1 MKLFNEN
8 FQNNAIFSTSNHTMS
23 EEIQNEKSGKSPL
36 QPLYYAF
43 VLIAG
48 ILIGTV
54 LADKNL
60 LTIKTGKEDNPNK
73 LVSLIDFIEDNYVD
87 GVDKKKIIDDA
98 IASILKNLDPHSYY
112 LNPQEYAKAR
122 EEMSGSYQGVG
133 VEFLILRDS
142 LMVNRVVPFGPSFRA
157 GIQSG
162 DRIVQVDGK
171 DISGK
176 SLNNKGVM
184 KMLKGEAG
192 SNVNIS
198 VLRKKEY
205 LNFNI
210 ERGSLPLTSV
220 PSYYKIEEGLGYIK
234 IDRFAKTTYDEFLA
248 AGNSLRNQG
257 CSKFILDLRGNGGGL
272 LEQATSIAEEF
283 LEKDRLMVYTTGTH
297 SGRNDYNTQKRGA
310 FADVQVTVLIDEYSA
325 SASEIVAG
333 ALQDWDRAIVV
344 GRRSFGKGLVQSEI
358 ELPDKSAL
366 RLTTARYY
374 TPTGRCIQKPYGDSS
389 KYFNETHQRWLSGE
403 LFNQEKIS
411 HVDSLKFYTPSGRVV
426 YGGGGI
432 TPNVFIPFD
441 STSTSFALI
450 DIVNFG
456 ILRYQCF
463 DYVDQNRAALANWKS
478 FGQYQK
484 TYKTDDALIDKTLK
498 AAVEQN
504 ITYSTAEV
512 AKLRSQCALR
522 FKAQIARALFDEN
535 AMIRIMNGE
544 DPELLRAVEISKNYN
559 TYFYHP

>member
-1 MKLFNEN
+1 
-8 FQNNAIFSTSNHTMS
+8 MS

-36 QPLYYAF
+36 QPLYYSF

-48 ILIGTV
+48 ILIGTL

-87 GVDKKKIIDDA
+87 SVDKKKIIDDA

-112 LNPQEYAKAR
+112 LNPEEYAKAK
-122 EEMSGSYQGVG
+122 EEMSGSYEGVG
-133 VEFLILRDS
+133 IEFLILRDS

-176 SLNNKGVM
+176 SLNNEGVM
-184 KMLKGEAG
+184 KMLKGDAG
-192 SNVNIS
+192 STVNIS

-205 LNFNI
+205 VNFNV
-210 ERGSLPLTSV
+210 ERGSLPLPSV
-220 PSYYKIEEGLGYIK
+220 PSYYKVEDGLGYIK
-234 IDRFAKTTYDEFLA
+234 IDRFARTTYDEFIT
-248 AGNSLRNQG
+248 AGNALQNQG
-257 CSKFILDLRGNGGGL
+257 CNKFILDLRGNGGGL
-272 LEQATSIAEEF
+272 LDQATSIAEEF
-283 LEKDRLMVYTTGTH
+283 LEKDRLMVYTAGTH
-297 SGRNDYNTQKRGA
+297 SGRNDYNTQKRGV

-389 KYFNETHQRWLSGE
+389 KYFNETHQRWSSGE
-403 LFNQEKIS
+403 LFNQDKIT
-411 HVDSLKFYTPSGRVV
+411 HADTLKFYTPSGRVV

-432 TPNVFIPFD
+432 TPDVFIPFD

-450 DIVNFG
+450 DIINFG
-456 ILRYQCF
+456 ILRHLCF
-463 DYVDQNRAALANWKS
+463 DYVDQNRTQLSNWKS
-478 FGQYQK
+478 FDLYQK
-484 TYKTDDALIDKTLK
+484 NYKTADALIEKTFLSAK
-498 AAVEQN
+498 ANN
-504 ITYSTAEV
+504 ILYTKAEV
-512 AKLRSQCALR
+512 AKLKAQCSLR

-535 AMIRIMNGE
+535 AMIRIMNTE
-544 DPELLRAVEISKNYN
+544 DPELIKAVEISKNYN
-559 TYFYHP
+559 TFFYHP

>member
-1 MKLFNEN
+1 
-8 FQNNAIFSTSNHTMS
+8 MS

-43 VLIAG
+43 VLIVG
-48 ILIGTV
+48 ILLGTL
-54 LADKNL
+54 LADKNI

-87 GVDKKKIIDDA
+87 SVDKKKIIDDA

-112 LNPQEYAKAR
+112 LNPEEYAKAK
-122 EEMSGSYQGVG
+122 EEMSGSYEGVG

-176 SLNNKGVM
+176 SLNNDGVM
-184 KMLKGEAG
+184 KMLKGDAG
-192 SNVNIS
+192 SVVNIS

-205 LNFNI
+205 LNFNV
-210 ERGSLPLTSV
+210 ERGSLPLPSV
-220 PSYYKIEEGLGYIK
+220 PSFYKVEDGLGYIK
-234 IDRFAKTTYDEFLA
+234 IDRFARTTYDEFLA
-248 AGNSLRNQG
+248 AGNALKNQG
-257 CSKFILDLRGNGGGL
+257 CNKFILDLRGNGGGL
-272 LEQATSIAEEF
+272 LDQATSIAEAF
-283 LEKDRLMVYTTGTH
+283 LEKDRLMVYTSGTH
-297 SGRNDYNTQKRGA
+297 TGRSDYNTIKRGV
-310 FADVQVTVLIDEYSA
+310 FVDIQVTVLIDEYSA

-344 GRRSFGKGLVQSEI
+344 GRRSFGKGLVQSEM

-374 TPTGRCIQKPYGDSS
+374 TPSGRCIQKPYGDSS

-403 LFNQEKIS
+403 LFNQEKIT

-432 TPNVFIPFD
+432 TPDVFIPFD

-450 DIVNFG
+450 DIINSG
-456 ILRYQCF
+456 ILRHLCF
-463 DYVDQNRAALANWKS
+463 DYVDQNRSALSSWKS
-478 FGQYQK
+478 FDLYQK
-484 TYKTDDALIDKTLK
+484 NYKTEEALLEKTLLSAK
-498 AAVEQN
+498 ENN
-504 ITYSTAEV
+504 ILYTKAEV
-512 AKLRSQCALR
+512 AKLKTQCSLR

-535 AMIRIMNGE
+535 AMIRIMNAA
-544 DPELLRAVEISKNYN
+544 DPELLKAVEISKNYN
-559 TYFYHP
+559 SYFFHN

>member
-1 MKLFNEN
+1 
-8 FQNNAIFSTSNHTMS
+8 MS

-48 ILIGTV
+48 ILIGTL

-60 LTIKTGKEDNPNK
+60 LSIKTGTEDNPNK

-87 GVDKKKIIDDA
+87 DVDKKKIIDDA

-112 LNPQEYAKAR
+112 LNPEEYAKAK
-122 EEMSGSYQGVG
+122 EEMSGSYEGVG

-162 DRIVQVDGK
+162 DRIVQVDGQ

-176 SLNNKGVM
+176 SLNNDGVM

-192 SNVNIS
+192 SIVNIS

-205 LNFNI
+205 FNYNV
-210 ERGSLPLTSV
+210 ERGSLPLPSV
-220 PSYYKIEEGLGYIK
+220 PSFYKVEDGLGYIK
-234 IDRFAKTTYDEFLA
+234 IDRFAKTTYNEFLT

-272 LEQATSIAEEF
+272 LDQATSIAEEF
-283 LEKDRLMVYTTGTH
+283 LEKDLLMVYTSGTH
-297 SGRNDYNTQKRGA
+297 AGRNDYNTQKRGS

-403 LFNQEKIS
+403 LFNQEKIT

-432 TPNVFIPFD
+432 TPDVFIPFD

-450 DIVNFG
+450 DIINFG
-456 ILRYQCF
+456 ILRHLCF

-478 FGQYQK
+478 FDQYQK
-484 TYKTDDALIDKTLK
+484 NYITEDALLEKTLTSAK
-498 AAVEQN
+498 ENN
-504 ITYSTAEV
+504 ILYTKAEV
-512 AKLRSQCALR
+512 AKLKSQCALR
-522 FKAQIARALFDEN
+522 YKAQIARALFDEN
-535 AMIRIMNGE
+535 AMIRIMNAE
-544 DPELLRAVEISKNYN
+544 DQELLRAVEISKNYN

>member
-1 MKLFNEN
+1 
-8 FQNNAIFSTSNHTMS
+8 MS

-36 QPLYYAF
+36 QPLYYAA
-43 VLIAG
+43 VLIVG
-48 ILIGTV
+48 ILLGTL

-60 LTIKTGKEDNPNK
+60 LSIKTGTEDNPNK

-87 GVDKKKIIDDA
+87 SVDKKKIIDDA

-112 LNPQEYAKAR
+112 LNPEEYAKAK
-122 EEMSGSYQGVG
+122 EEMSGSYEGVG

-176 SLNNKGVM
+176 SLTNDGVM

-192 SNVNIS
+192 STVNIS

-205 LNFNI
+205 LNFNV
-210 ERGSLPLTSV
+210 ERGSLPLPSV
-220 PSYYKIEEGLGYIK
+220 PSFYKVEEGLGYIK
-234 IDRFAKTTYDEFLA
+234 IDRFAKTTYNEFIT
-248 AGNSLRNQG
+248 AGNALRNQG
-257 CSKFILDLRGNGGGL
+257 CNKFILDLRGNGGGL
-272 LEQATSIAEEF
+272 LDQATTIAEEF
-283 LEKDRLMVYTTGTH
+283 LEKDRLMVYTAGTH
-297 SGRNDYNTQKRGA
+297 SGRNDYNTQKRGT

-325 SASEIVAG
+325 SASEILAG

-403 LFNQEKIS
+403 LFKQEKIT

-432 TPNVFIPFD
+432 TPDVFIPFD

-456 ILRYQCF
+456 ILRRLCF
-463 DYVDQNRAALANWKS
+463 DYVDQNRAQLSNWKS
-478 FGQYQK
+478 FDLYQK
-484 TYKTDDALIDKTLK
+484 NYKTEDALLEKTLQSAK
-498 AAVEQN
+498 ENN
-504 ITYSTAEV
+504 ILYTKAEV
-512 AKLRSQCALR
+512 AKLKSQCALR

-535 AMIRIMNGE
+535 AMFRIMNAE
-544 DPELLRAVEISKNYN
+544 DPELIRAVEISKNYN
-559 TYFYHP
+559 AYFYHN

>member
-1 MKLFNEN
+1 
-8 FQNNAIFSTSNHTMS
+8 MS

-43 VLIAG
+43 VLIVG
-48 ILIGTV
+48 ILLGTL
-54 LADKNL
+54 LADKNI

-87 GVDKKKIIDDA
+87 SVDKKKIIDDA

-112 LNPQEYAKAR
+112 LNPEEYAKAK
-122 EEMSGSYQGVG
+122 EEMSGSYEGVG

-176 SLNNKGVM
+176 SLNNDGVM
-184 KMLKGEAG
+184 KMLKGDAG
-192 SNVNIS
+192 SVVNIS

-205 LNFNI
+205 LNFNV
-210 ERGSLPLTSV
+210 ERGSLPLPSV
-220 PSYYKIEEGLGYIK
+220 PSFYKVEDGLGYIK
-234 IDRFAKTTYDEFLA
+234 IDRFARTTYDEFLA
-248 AGNSLRNQG
+248 AGNALKNQG
-257 CSKFILDLRGNGGGL
+257 CNKFILDLRGNGGGL
-272 LEQATSIAEEF
+272 LDQATSIAEAF
-283 LEKDRLMVYTTGTH
+283 LEKDRLMVYTSGTH
-297 SGRNDYNTQKRGA
+297 TGRSDYNTIKRGV
-310 FADVQVTVLIDEYSA
+310 FVDIQVTVLLDEYSA

-344 GRRSFGKGLVQSEI
+344 GRRSFGKGLVQSEM

-374 TPTGRCIQKPYGDSS
+374 TPSGRCIQKPYGDSS

-432 TPNVFIPFD
+432 TPDVFIPFD

-450 DIVNFG
+450 DIINSG
-456 ILRYQCF
+456 ILRNLCF
-463 DYVDQNRAALANWKS
+463 DYVDQNRSALSSWKS
-478 FGQYQK
+478 FDLYQK
-484 TYKTDDALIDKTLK
+484 NYKTEEALLEKTLLSAK
-498 AAVEQN
+498 ENN
-504 ITYSTAEV
+504 ILYTKAEV
-512 AKLRSQCALR
+512 AKLKAQCSLR

-535 AMIRIMNGE
+535 AMIRIMNAA
-544 DPELLRAVEISKNYN
+544 DPELLKAVEVSKNYN
-559 TYFYHP
+559 SYFFHN

>member
-1 MKLFNEN
+1 
-8 FQNNAIFSTSNHTMS
+8 MS
-23 EEIQNEKSGKSPL
+23 EEIHNEKSGKSPL

-48 ILIGTV
+48 ILLGTL

-87 GVDKKKIIDDA
+87 SVDKKKIIDDA

-112 LNPQEYAKAR
+112 LGPEEYAKAK
-122 EEMSGSYQGVG
+122 EEMSGSYEGVG

-176 SLNNKGVM
+176 SLNNEGVM

-192 SNVNIS
+192 STVNIS

-205 LNFNI
+205 VNFNV
-210 ERGSLPLTSV
+210 ERGSLPLPSV
-220 PSYYKIEEGLGYIK
+220 PSFYKMEDGLGYIK
-234 IDRFAKTTYDEFLA
+234 IDRFAKTTYDEFLT
-248 AGNSLRNQG
+248 AGNSLKNQG
-257 CSKFILDLRGNGGGL
+257 CTKFILDLRGNGGGL
-272 LEQATSIAEEF
+272 LDQATLIAEEF
-283 LEKDRLMVYTTGTH
+283 LEKDRLMVYTAGTH
-297 SGRNDYNTQKRGA
+297 SGRNDYNTQKRGS

-333 ALQDWDRAIVV
+333 ALQDWDRAVVV

-389 KYFNETHQRWLSGE
+389 KYFNETHQRWSSGE
-403 LFNQEKIS
+403 LFNQDKIT
-411 HVDSLKFYTPSGRVV
+411 HADTLKFYTPSGRVV

-432 TPNVFIPFD
+432 TPDVFIPFD

-450 DIVNFG
+450 DIINFG
-456 ILRYQCF
+456 ILRHLCF
-463 DYVDQNRAALANWKS
+463 DYVDQNRTLLSNWKS
-478 FGQYQK
+478 FELYQK
-484 TYKTDDALIDKTLK
+484 NYKTEDALREKTLLSAK
-498 AAVEQN
+498 ENN
-504 ITYSTAEV
+504 ILYTKAEV
-512 AKLRSQCALR
+512 AKLKAQCSLR

-535 AMIRIMNGE
+535 AMIRIMNAA
-544 DPELLRAVEISKNYN
+544 DPELIKAVEVSKNYN
-559 TYFYHP
+559 SYFFHN

>member
-1 MKLFNEN
+1 
-8 FQNNAIFSTSNHTMS
+8 MS

-43 VLIAG
+43 VLIVG
-48 ILIGTV
+48 ILLGTL
-54 LADKNL
+54 LADKNI

-87 GVDKKKIIDDA
+87 SVDKKKIIDDA

-112 LNPQEYAKAR
+112 LNPEEYAKAK
-122 EEMSGSYQGVG
+122 EEMSGSYEGVG

-176 SLNNKGVM
+176 SLNNDGVM
-184 KMLKGEAG
+184 KMLKGDAG
-192 SNVNIS
+192 SVVNIS
-198 VLRKKEY
+198 VLRKKEH
-205 LNFNI
+205 LNFNV
-210 ERGSLPLTSV
+210 ERGSLPLPSV
-220 PSYYKIEEGLGYIK
+220 PSFYKVEDGLGYIK
-234 IDRFAKTTYDEFLA
+234 IDRFARTTYDEFLA
-248 AGNSLRNQG
+248 AGNALKNQG
-257 CSKFILDLRGNGGGL
+257 CNKFILDLRGNGGGL
-272 LEQATSIAEEF
+272 LDQATSIAEAF
-283 LEKDRLMVYTTGTH
+283 LEKDRLMVYTSGTH
-297 SGRNDYNTQKRGA
+297 TGRSDYNTIKRGV
-310 FADVQVTVLIDEYSA
+310 FVDIQVTVLLDEYSA

-344 GRRSFGKGLVQSEI
+344 GRRSFGKGLVQSEM

-374 TPTGRCIQKPYGDSS
+374 TPSGRCIQKPYGDSS

-403 LFNQEKIS
+403 LFNQEKIT

-432 TPNVFIPFD
+432 TPDVFIPFD

-450 DIVNFG
+450 DIINSG
-456 ILRYQCF
+456 ILRHLCF
-463 DYVDQNRAALANWKS
+463 DYVDQNRSALSSWKS
-478 FGQYQK
+478 FDLYQK
-484 TYKTDDALIDKTLK
+484 NYKTEEALLEKTLLSAK
-498 AAVEQN
+498 ENN
-504 ITYSTAEV
+504 ILYTKAEV
-512 AKLRSQCALR
+512 AKLKAQCSLR

-535 AMIRIMNGE
+535 AMIRIMNAA
-544 DPELLRAVEISKNYN
+544 DPELLKAVEISKNYN
-559 TYFYHP
+559 SYFFHN

>member
-1 MKLFNEN
+1 
-8 FQNNAIFSTSNHTMS
+8 MS

-87 GVDKKKIIDDA
+87 SVDKKKIIDDA

-112 LNPQEYAKAR
+112 LNPEEYAKAK
-122 EEMSGSYQGVG
+122 EEMSGSYEGVG

-176 SLNNKGVM
+176 SLNNEGVM

-205 LNFNI
+205 LNFNV
-210 ERGSLPLTSV
+210 ERGSLPLPSV
-220 PSYYKIEEGLGYIK
+220 PSYYKVEEGLGYIK
-234 IDRFAKTTYDEFLA
+234 IDRFAKTTYDEFLT

-257 CSKFILDLRGNGGGL
+257 CTKFILDLRGNGGGL

-283 LEKDRLMVYTTGTH
+283 LEKDRLMVYTSGTH
-297 SGRNDYNTQKRGA
+297 AGRNDYNTQKRGA

-403 LFNQEKIS
+403 LFNQEKIT

-432 TPNVFIPFD
+432 TPDVFIPFD

-456 ILRYQCF
+456 ILRHLCF
-463 DYVDQNRAALANWKS
+463 DYVDQNRATLSNWKS
-478 FGQYQK
+478 FDQYQK

-498 AAVEQN
+498 TAVEQN
-504 ITYSTAEV
+504 ITYSKAEV

>member
-1 MKLFNEN
+1 
-8 FQNNAIFSTSNHTMS
+8 MS

-36 QPLYYAF
+36 QPLYYTF

-48 ILIGTV
+48 ILLGTI

-60 LTIKTGKEDNPNK
+60 LSIKTGTENNPNK

-87 GVDKKKIIDDA
+87 SVDKKKIIDDA

-112 LNPQEYAKAR
+112 LNPTEYAKAK
-122 EEMSGSYQGVG
+122 EEMSGSYEGVG

-176 SLNNKGVM
+176 SLNNDGVM

-205 LNFNI
+205 LNFNV
-210 ERGSLPLTSV
+210 ERGSLPLPSV
-220 PSYYKIEEGLGYIK
+220 PSYYKIEEGVGYIK
-234 IDRFAKTTYDEFLA
+234 IDRFAKTTYNEFVV
-248 AGNSLRNQG
+248 AGTALKNQG

-272 LEQATSIAEEF
+272 LEQATNIAEEF
-283 LEKDRLMVYTTGTH
+283 LEKDRLMVYTAGTH
-297 SGRNDYNTQKRGA
+297 SGRTDYNTQKRGA

-403 LFNQEKIS
+403 LFHSEKIT
-411 HVDSLKFYTPSGRVV
+411 HADSLKFYTPSGRIV

-432 TPNVFIPFD
+432 TPDVFIPFD

-456 ILRYQCF
+456 IIRQLCF
-463 DYVDQNRAALANWKS
+463 DFVDQNRAKLSNWKS
-478 FGQYQK
+478 FDQYQK
-484 TYKTDDALIDKTLK
+484 EYKVDAELLDKTLK
-498 AAVEQN
+498 SASEQQ
-504 ITYSTAEV
+504 ILYTKAEV
-512 AKLRSQCALR
+512 TKLKAQCSLR
-522 FKAQIARALFDEN
+522 YKAQIARALFDEN
-535 AMIRIMNGE
+535 AMFRVMNAE
-544 DPELLRAVEISKNYN
+544 DSELIKALDVSKNYN
-559 TYFYHP
+559 TYFFHP

>member
-1 MKLFNEN
+1 
-8 FQNNAIFSTSNHTMS
+8 MS

-43 VLIAG
+43 VLIVG
-48 ILIGTV
+48 ILLGTL
-54 LADKNL
+54 LADKNI

-87 GVDKKKIIDDA
+87 SVDKKKIIDDA

-112 LNPQEYAKAR
+112 LNPEEYAKAK
-122 EEMSGSYQGVG
+122 EEMSGSYEGVG

-176 SLNNKGVM
+176 SLNNDGVM
-184 KMLKGEAG
+184 KMLKGDAG
-192 SNVNIS
+192 SVVNIS

-205 LNFNI
+205 LNFNV
-210 ERGSLPLTSV
+210 ERGSLPLPSV
-220 PSYYKIEEGLGYIK
+220 PSFYKVEDGLGYIK
-234 IDRFAKTTYDEFLA
+234 IDRFARTTYDEFLA
-248 AGNSLRNQG
+248 AGNALKNQG
-257 CSKFILDLRGNGGGL
+257 CNKFILDLRGNGGGL
-272 LEQATSIAEEF
+272 LDQATNIAEEF
-283 LEKDRLMVYTTGTH
+283 LEKDRLMVYTSGTH
-297 SGRNDYNTQKRGA
+297 TGRNDYNTQKRGS
-310 FADVQVTVLIDEYSA
+310 FADIQVTVLIDEYSA

-374 TPTGRCIQKPYGDSS
+374 TPSGRCIQKPYGDSS
-389 KYFNETHQRWLSGE
+389 KYFNETHQRWMSGE

-411 HVDSLKFYTPSGRVV
+411 HVDSLKFFTPSGRVV

-432 TPNVFIPFD
+432 TPDVFIPFD

-450 DIVNFG
+450 DIINSG
-456 ILRYQCF
+456 ILRHLCF
-463 DYVDQNRAALANWKS
+463 DYVDQNRSTLSNWKS
-478 FGQYQK
+478 FDLYQK
-484 TYKTDDALIDKTLK
+484 NYKTEEALLEKTLLSAK
-498 AAVEQN
+498 ENN
-504 ITYSTAEV
+504 ILYTKAEV
-512 AKLRSQCALR
+512 AKLKSQCSLR

-535 AMIRIMNGE
+535 AMIRIMNAA
-544 DPELLRAVEISKNYN
+544 DPELLKAVEISKNYN
-559 TYFYHP
+559 SYFFHN

>member
-1 MKLFNEN
+1 
-8 FQNNAIFSTSNHTMS
+8 MS

-48 ILIGTV
+48 ILIGTL

-87 GVDKKKIIDDA
+87 SVDKKKIIDDA

-112 LNPQEYAKAR
+112 LNPEDYAKAK
-122 EEMSGSYQGVG
+122 EEMSGSYEGVG

-176 SLNNKGVM
+176 SLNNDGVM
-184 KMLKGEAG
+184 KMLKGDAG
-192 SNVNIS
+192 SVVNIS

-205 LNFNI
+205 LHFNV
-210 ERGSLPLTSV
+210 ERGSLPLPSV
-220 PSYYKIEEGLGYIK
+220 PSFYKVEDGLGYIK
-234 IDRFAKTTYDEFLA
+234 IDRFARTTYDEFLA
-248 AGNSLRNQG
+248 AGNALKNQG
-257 CSKFILDLRGNGGGL
+257 CNKFILDLRGNGGGL
-272 LEQATSIAEEF
+272 LDQATNIAEEF
-283 LEKDRLMVYTTGTH
+283 LEKDRLMVYTSGTH
-297 SGRNDYNTQKRGA
+297 TGRNDYNTQKRGS
-310 FADVQVTVLIDEYSA
+310 FADIQVTVLIDEYSA

-411 HVDSLKFYTPSGRVV
+411 HVDSLKFFTPSGRLV

-432 TPNVFIPFD
+432 TPDVFIPFD

-450 DIVNFG
+450 DIINSG
-456 ILRYQCF
+456 ILRHLCF
-463 DYVDQNRAALANWKS
+463 DYVDQNRSALSNWKS
-478 FGQYQK
+478 FDLYQK
-484 TYKTDDALIDKTLK
+484 NYKTEEALLEKTLLSAK
-498 AAVEQN
+498 ENN
-504 ITYSTAEV
+504 ILYTKAEV
-512 AKLRSQCALR
+512 AKLKSQCSLR
-522 FKAQIARALFDEN
+522 IKAQIARALFDEN
-535 AMIRIMNGE
+535 AMIRIMNGV
-544 DPELLRAVEISKNYN
+544 DPELLKAVEISKNYN
-559 TYFYHP
+559 SYFFHN

>member
-1 MKLFNEN
+1 
-8 FQNNAIFSTSNHTMS
+8 MS

-36 QPLYYAF
+36 QPLYYSF

-48 ILIGTV
+48 ILIGTL

-87 GVDKKKIIDDA
+87 SVDKKKIIDDA

-112 LNPQEYAKAR
+112 LNPEEYAKAK
-122 EEMSGSYQGVG
+122 EEMSGSYEGVG
-133 VEFLILRDS
+133 IEFLILRDS
-142 LMVNRVVPFGPSFRA
+142 LMVNRVIPFGPSFRA

-162 DRIVQVDGK
+162 DRIVQVDGNN
-171 DISGK
+171 ISGQ
-176 SLNNKGVM
+176 SLNNEGVM

-192 SNVNIS
+192 SSVNIS
-198 VLRKKEY
+198 VVRKKEY
-205 LNFNI
+205 VNFTV
-210 ERGSLPLTSV
+210 ERGSLPLPSV
-220 PSYYKIEEGLGYIK
+220 PSFYKVEDDLGYIK
-234 IDRFAKTTYDEFLA
+234 IERFAKTTYDEFLT
-248 AGNSLRNQG
+248 AGNALSNQG
-257 CSKFILDLRGNGGGL
+257 CTKFILDLRGNGGGL
-272 LEQATSIAEEF
+272 LEQATNIAEEF
-283 LEKDRLMVYTTGTH
+283 LEKDRLMVYTAGTH
-297 SGRNDYNTQKRGA
+297 SGRNNYNTQKRGS

-389 KYFNETHQRWLSGE
+389 IYFNETHQRWSSGE
-403 LFNQEKIS
+403 LFYQDKIT

-432 TPNVFIPFD
+432 TPDVFIPFD

-450 DIVNFG
+450 DIINFG
-456 ILRYQCF
+456 ILRHLCF
-463 DYVDQNRAALANWKS
+463 DYVDQNRTQLSNWKS
-478 FGQYQK
+478 FDLYQK
-484 TYKTDDALIDKTLK
+484 NYKTDDALLEKTLLSAK
-498 AAVEQN
+498 ESN
-504 ITYSTAEV
+504 ILYTKAEV
-512 AKLRSQCALR
+512 AKLKAQCSLR
-522 FKAQIARALFDEN
+522 FKAQIARSLFDEN
-535 AMIRIMNGE
+535 AMIRIMNMA
-544 DPELLRAVEISKNYN
+544 DPELIKAVEISKNYN
-559 TYFYHP
+559 TFFYHP

>member
-1 MKLFNEN
+1 
-8 FQNNAIFSTSNHTMS
+8 MS

-36 QPLYYAF
+36 QPLYYSF

-48 ILIGTV
+48 ILIGTL

-87 GVDKKKIIDDA
+87 SVDKKKIIDDA

-112 LNPQEYAKAR
+112 LNPEEYAKAK
-122 EEMSGSYQGVG
+122 EEMSGSYEGVG

-176 SLNNKGVM
+176 SLNNEGVM
-184 KMLKGEAG
+184 KMLKGDAG
-192 SNVNIS
+192 STVNIS

-205 LNFNI
+205 VNFNV
-210 ERGSLPLTSV
+210 ERGSLPLPSV
-220 PSYYKIEEGLGYIK
+220 PSYYKVEDGLGYIK
-234 IDRFAKTTYDEFLA
+234 IERFARTTYDEFIT
-248 AGNSLRNQG
+248 AGNALKNQG
-257 CSKFILDLRGNGGGL
+257 CNKFILDLRGNGGGL
-272 LEQATSIAEEF
+272 LDQATSIAEEF
-283 LEKDRLMVYTTGTH
+283 LEKDRLMVYTAGTH
-297 SGRNDYNTQKRGA
+297 SGRNDYNTQKRGV

-333 ALQDWDRAIVV
+333 ALQDWDRALVV

-389 KYFNETHQRWLSGE
+389 KYFNETHQRWSSGE
-403 LFNQEKIS
+403 LFNQEKIT

-432 TPNVFIPFD
+432 TPDVFIPFD

-450 DIVNFG
+450 DIINFG
-456 ILRYQCF
+456 ILRHLSF
-463 DYVDQNRAALANWKS
+463 DYVDQNRTQLSNWKS
-478 FGQYQK
+478 FDLYQK
-484 TYKTDDALIDKTLK
+484 NYKTEDALLEKTLLSAK
-498 AAVEQN
+498 ENN
-504 ITYSTAEV
+504 ILYTKAEV
-512 AKLRSQCALR
+512 AKLKSQCALR

-535 AMIRIMNGE
+535 AMIRIMNTE
-544 DPELLRAVEISKNYN
+544 DPELIKAVEISKNYN
-559 TYFYHP
+559 TFFYHP

>member
-1 MKLFNEN
+1 
-8 FQNNAIFSTSNHTMS
+8 MS

-43 VLIAG
+43 VLIVG
-48 ILIGTV
+48 ILLGTL
-54 LADKNL
+54 LADKNI

-87 GVDKKKIIDDA
+87 SVDKKKIIDDA

-112 LNPQEYAKAR
+112 LNPEEYAKAK
-122 EEMSGSYQGVG
+122 EEMSGSYEGVG

-176 SLNNKGVM
+176 SLNNDGVM
-184 KMLKGEAG
+184 KMLKGDAG
-192 SNVNIS
+192 SVVNIS

-205 LNFNI
+205 LNFNV
-210 ERGSLPLTSV
+210 ERGSLPLPSV
-220 PSYYKIEEGLGYIK
+220 PSFYKIEDGLGYIK
-234 IDRFAKTTYDEFLA
+234 IDRFARTTYEEFLA
-248 AGNSLRNQG
+248 AGNALKNQG
-257 CSKFILDLRGNGGGL
+257 CNKFILDLRGNGGGL
-272 LEQATSIAEEF
+272 LDQATSIAEAF
-283 LEKDRLMVYTTGTH
+283 LEKDRLMVYTSGTH
-297 SGRNDYNTQKRGA
+297 TGRSDYNTIKRGV
-310 FADVQVTVLIDEYSA
+310 FVDIQVTVLIDEYSA

-344 GRRSFGKGLVQSEI
+344 GRRSFGKGLVQSEM

-374 TPTGRCIQKPYGDSS
+374 TPSGRCIQKPYDDSS

-403 LFNQEKIS
+403 LFNQEKIT

-432 TPNVFIPFD
+432 TPDVFIPFD

-450 DIVNFG
+450 DIINSG
-456 ILRYQCF
+456 ILRNLCF
-463 DYVDQNRAALANWKS
+463 DYVDQNRSPLSSWKS
-478 FGQYQK
+478 FDLYQK
-484 TYKTDDALIDKTLK
+484 NYKTEEALLEKTLLSAK
-498 AAVEQN
+498 ENN
-504 ITYSTAEV
+504 ILYTKAEV
-512 AKLRSQCALR
+512 AKLKTQCSLR

-535 AMIRIMNGE
+535 AMIRIMNAA
-544 DPELLRAVEISKNYN
+544 DPELLKAVEISKNYN
-559 TYFYHP
+559 SYFFHN

>member
-1 MKLFNEN
+1 
-8 FQNNAIFSTSNHTMS
+8 MS
-23 EEIQNEKSGKSPL
+23 EEIQNEKSGKSPW
-36 QPLYYAF
+36 QPLHYAI
-43 VLIAG
+43 VLIVG
-48 ILIGTV
+48 VLLGTV

-87 GVDKKKIIDDA
+87 EVDKKKIIDDA

-112 LNPQEYAKAR
+112 LNPEEYAKAK
-122 EEMSGSYQGVG
+122 EEMSGSYEGVG

-176 SLNNKGVM
+176 SLNNEGVM

-192 SNVNIS
+192 STVNIS

-205 LNFNI
+205 LNFNV
-210 ERGSLPLTSV
+210 ERGSLPLPSV
-220 PSYYKIEEGLGYIK
+220 PSYYKVEEGLGYIK
-234 IDRFAKTTYDEFLA
+234 IDRFAKTTYDEFIT

-257 CSKFILDLRGNGGGL
+257 CTKFILDLRGNGGGL

-283 LEKDRLMVYTTGTH
+283 LEKDRLMVYTSGTH
-297 SGRNDYNTQKRGA
+297 AGRNDYNTQKRGS
-310 FADVQVTVLIDEYSA
+310 FADVQVTVLIDEFSA

-333 ALQDWDRAIVV
+333 ALQDWDRAIIV

-403 LFNQEKIS
+403 LFNQEKIT

-432 TPNVFIPFD
+432 TPDVFIPFD

-456 ILRYQCF
+456 IIRHLCF
-463 DYVDQNRAALANWKS
+463 DFVDQNRATLANWRS
-478 FGQYQK
+478 FDQYQK
-484 TYKTDDALIDKTLK
+484 TYKVEDALLDKTLK
-498 AAVEQN
+498 TAVEQN
-504 ITYSTAEV
+504 IVYSKAEV
-512 AKLRSQCALR
+512 AKLRSQCSLR

-535 AMIRIMNGE
+535 AMFRVMNSE
-544 DPELLRAVEISKNYN
+544 DPELIKAVEISKNYN
-559 TYFYHP
+559 SYFYHP

>member
-1 MKLFNEN
+1 
-8 FQNNAIFSTSNHTMS
+8 MS

-36 QPLYYAF
+36 QPLYYSF

-48 ILIGTV
+48 ILIGTL

-87 GVDKKKIIDDA
+87 SVDKKKIIDDA

-112 LNPQEYAKAR
+112 LNPEEYAKAK
-122 EEMSGSYQGVG
+122 EEMSGSYEGVG

-176 SLNNKGVM
+176 SLNNEGVM
-184 KMLKGEAG
+184 KMLKGDAG
-192 SNVNIS
+192 STVNIS

-205 LNFNI
+205 INFNV
-210 ERGSLPLTSV
+210 ERGSLPLPSV
-220 PSYYKIEEGLGYIK
+220 PSYYKVEDGLGYIK
-234 IDRFAKTTYDEFLA
+234 IERFARTTYDEFIT
-248 AGNSLRNQG
+248 AGNALKNQG
-257 CSKFILDLRGNGGGL
+257 CNKFILDLRGNGGGL
-272 LEQATSIAEEF
+272 LDQATSIAEEF
-283 LEKDRLMVYTTGTH
+283 LEKDRLMVYTAGTH
-297 SGRNDYNTQKRGA
+297 SGRNDYNTQKRGV

-333 ALQDWDRAIVV
+333 ALQDWDRALVV

-389 KYFNETHQRWLSGE
+389 KYFNETHQRWSSGE
-403 LFNQEKIS
+403 LFNQEKIT

-432 TPNVFIPFD
+432 TPDVFIPFD

-450 DIVNFG
+450 DIINFG
-456 ILRYQCF
+456 ILRHLSF
-463 DYVDQNRAALANWKS
+463 DYVDQNRTQLSNWKS
-478 FGQYQK
+478 FDLYQK
-484 TYKTDDALIDKTLK
+484 NYKTDDALIEKTLLSAK
-498 AAVEQN
+498 ENN
-504 ITYSTAEV
+504 ILYTKAEV
-512 AKLRSQCALR
+512 AKLKSQCALR

-535 AMIRIMNGE
+535 AMIRIMNTE
-544 DPELLRAVEISKNYN
+544 DPELIKAVEISKNYN
-559 TYFYHP
+559 TFFYHP

>member
-1 MKLFNEN
+1 
-8 FQNNAIFSTSNHTMS
+8 MS

-43 VLIAG
+43 VLIVG
-48 ILIGTV
+48 ILLGTL
-54 LADKNL
+54 LADKNI

-87 GVDKKKIIDDA
+87 SVDKKKIIDDA

-112 LNPQEYAKAR
+112 LNPEEYAKAK
-122 EEMSGSYQGVG
+122 EEMSGSYEGVG

-176 SLNNKGVM
+176 SLNNDGVM
-184 KMLKGEAG
+184 KMLKGDAG
-192 SNVNIS
+192 SVVNIS

-205 LNFNI
+205 LNFNV
-210 ERGSLPLTSV
+210 ERGSLPLPSV
-220 PSYYKIEEGLGYIK
+220 PSFYKIEDGLGYIK
-234 IDRFAKTTYDEFLA
+234 IDRFARTTYDEFLA
-248 AGNSLRNQG
+248 AGNALKNQG
-257 CSKFILDLRGNGGGL
+257 CNKFILDLRGNGGGL
-272 LEQATSIAEEF
+272 LDQATSIAEAF
-283 LEKDRLMVYTTGTH
+283 LEKDRLMVYTSGTH
-297 SGRNDYNTQKRGA
+297 TGRSDYNTIKRGV
-310 FADVQVTVLIDEYSA
+310 FVDIQVTVLIDEYSA

-344 GRRSFGKGLVQSEI
+344 GRRSFGKGLVQSEM

-374 TPTGRCIQKPYGDSS
+374 TPSGRCIQKPYGDSS

-403 LFNQEKIS
+403 LFNQEKIT

-432 TPNVFIPFD
+432 TPDVFIPFD

-450 DIVNFG
+450 DIINSG
-456 ILRYQCF
+456 ILRNLCF
-463 DYVDQNRAALANWKS
+463 DYVDQNRSALSSWKS
-478 FGQYQK
+478 FDLYQK
-484 TYKTDDALIDKTLK
+484 NYKTEEALLEKTLLSAK
-498 AAVEQN
+498 ENN
-504 ITYSTAEV
+504 ILYTKAEV
-512 AKLRSQCALR
+512 AKLKTQCSLR

-535 AMIRIMNGE
+535 AMIRIMNAA
-544 DPELLRAVEISKNYN
+544 DPELLKAVEISKNYN
-559 TYFYHP
+559 SYFFHN

>member
-1 MKLFNEN
+1 
-8 FQNNAIFSTSNHTMS
+8 MS

-48 ILIGTV
+48 ILIGTL

-60 LTIKTGKEDNPNK
+60 LSIKTGTEDNPNK

-87 GVDKKKIIDDA
+87 NVDKKKIIDDA

-112 LNPQEYAKAR
+112 LNPEEYAKAK
-122 EEMSGSYQGVG
+122 EEMSGSYEGVG

-162 DRIVQVDGK
+162 DRIVQVDGQ

-176 SLNNKGVM
+176 SLNNDGVM

-192 SNVNIS
+192 SVVNIS

-205 LNFNI
+205 FNYNV
-210 ERGSLPLTSV
+210 ERGSLPLPSV
-220 PSYYKIEEGLGYIK
+220 PSFYKVEDGLGYIK
-234 IDRFAKTTYDEFLA
+234 IDRFAKTTYNEFLT

-272 LEQATSIAEEF
+272 LDQATSIAEEF
-283 LEKDRLMVYTTGTH
+283 LEKDQLMVYTSGTH
-297 SGRNDYNTQKRGA
+297 AGRNDYNTQKRGS

-403 LFNQEKIS
+403 LFNQEKIT

-432 TPNVFIPFD
+432 TPDVFIPFD

-450 DIVNFG
+450 DIINFG
-456 ILRYQCF
+456 ILRHLCF
-463 DYVDQNRAALANWKS
+463 DYVDQNRTALANWKS
-478 FGQYQK
+478 FDQYQK
-484 TYKTDDALIDKTLK
+484 NYNTDDALLEKTLTSAK
-498 AAVEQN
+498 ENN
-504 ITYSTAEV
+504 ILYTKAEV
-512 AKLRSQCALR
+512 AKLKSQCSLR
-522 FKAQIARALFDEN
+522 YKAQIARALFDEN
-535 AMIRIMNGE
+535 AMIRIMNAE
-544 DPELLRAVEISKNYN
+544 DPELVRAVEISKNYN

>member
-1 MKLFNEN
+1 
-8 FQNNAIFSTSNHTMS
+8 MS

-43 VLIAG
+43 VLIVG
-48 ILIGTV
+48 ILLGTL
-54 LADKNL
+54 LADKNI

-87 GVDKKKIIDDA
+87 SVDKKKIIDDA

-112 LNPQEYAKAR
+112 LNPEEYAKAK
-122 EEMSGSYQGVG
+122 EEMSGSYEGVG

-176 SLNNKGVM
+176 SLNNDGVM
-184 KMLKGEAG
+184 KMLKGDAG
-192 SNVNIS
+192 SVVNIS

-205 LNFNI
+205 LNFNV
-210 ERGSLPLTSV
+210 ERGSLPLPSV
-220 PSYYKIEEGLGYIK
+220 PSFYKVEDGLGYIK
-234 IDRFAKTTYDEFLA
+234 IDRFARTTYDEFLA
-248 AGNSLRNQG
+248 AGNALKNQG
-257 CSKFILDLRGNGGGL
+257 CNKFILDLRGNGGGL
-272 LEQATSIAEEF
+272 LDQATSIAEAF
-283 LEKDRLMVYTTGTH
+283 LEKDRLMVYTSGTH
-297 SGRNDYNTQKRGA
+297 TGRSDYNTIKRGV
-310 FADVQVTVLIDEYSA
+310 FVDIQVTVLLDEYSA

-344 GRRSFGKGLVQSEI
+344 GRRSFGKGLVQSEM

-374 TPTGRCIQKPYGDSS
+374 TPSGRCIQKPYGDSS

-403 LFNQEKIS
+403 LFNQEKIT

-432 TPNVFIPFD
+432 TPDVFIPFD

-450 DIVNFG
+450 DIINSG
-456 ILRYQCF
+456 ILRHLCF
-463 DYVDQNRAALANWKS
+463 DYVDQNRSALSSWKS
-478 FGQYQK
+478 FDLYQK
-484 TYKTDDALIDKTLK
+484 NYKTEEALLEKTLLSAK
-498 AAVEQN
+498 ENN
-504 ITYSTAEV
+504 ILYTKAEV
-512 AKLRSQCALR
+512 AKLKAQCSLR

-535 AMIRIMNGE
+535 AMIRIMNAA
-544 DPELLRAVEISKNYN
+544 DPELLKAVEISKNYN
-559 TYFYHP
+559 SYFFHN

>member
-1 MKLFNEN
+1 
-8 FQNNAIFSTSNHTMS
+8 MS

-48 ILIGTV
+48 ILIGTL

-87 GVDKKKIIDDA
+87 SVDKKKIIDDA
-98 IASILKNLDPHSYY
+98 IASILKNLDPHSHY
-112 LNPQEYAKAR
+112 LNPEQYAKAR
-122 EEMSGSYQGVG
+122 EEMSGSYEGVG

-176 SLNNKGVM
+176 SLNNDGVM

-192 SNVNIS
+192 SSVNIS

-205 LNFNI
+205 FNFNV
-210 ERGSLPLTSV
+210 ERGSLPLPSV
-220 PSYYKIEEGLGYIK
+220 PSFYKVEEGLGYIK

-257 CSKFILDLRGNGGGL
+257 CTKFILDLRGNGGGL

-283 LEKDRLMVYTTGTH
+283 LEKGRLMVYTSGTH
-297 SGRNDYNTQKRGA
+297 AGRNDYNTQKRGV
-310 FADVQVTVLIDEYSA
+310 FADVQVTILIDEYSA
-325 SASEIVAG
+325 SASEIVTG

-411 HVDSLKFYTPSGRVV
+411 HVDSLKFYTPSGRLV

-432 TPNVFIPFD
+432 TPDVFIPFD

-456 ILRYQCF
+456 ILRHLCF
-463 DYVDQNRAALANWKS
+463 DYVDQNRATLSNWKS
-478 FGQYQK
+478 FDLYQK
-484 TYKTDDALIDKTLK
+484 NYKTEDALLDKTLLSAK
-498 AAVEQN
+498 ENN
-504 ITYSTAEV
+504 ILYTKAEV

-535 AMIRIMNGE
+535 AMIRIMNAE

>member
-1 MKLFNEN
+1 
-8 FQNNAIFSTSNHTMS
+8 MS

-36 QPLYYAF
+36 QPLYYSF

-48 ILIGTV
+48 ILIGTL

-87 GVDKKKIIDDA
+87 SVDKKKIIDDA

-112 LNPQEYAKAR
+112 LNPEEYAKAK
-122 EEMSGSYQGVG
+122 EEMSGSYEGVG
-133 VEFLILRDS
+133 IEFLILRDS
-142 LMVNRVVPFGPSFRA
+142 LMVNRVIPFGPSFRA

-162 DRIVQVDGK
+162 DRIVQVDGNN
-171 DISGK
+171 ISGQ
-176 SLNNKGVM
+176 SLNNEGVM

-192 SNVNIS
+192 SSVNIS
-198 VLRKKEY
+198 VVRKKEY
-205 LNFNI
+205 VNFTV
-210 ERGSLPLTSV
+210 ERGSLPLPSV
-220 PSYYKIEEGLGYIK
+220 PSFYKVENDLGYIK
-234 IDRFAKTTYDEFLA
+234 IERFAKTTYDEFIT
-248 AGNSLRNQG
+248 AGNALRNQG
-257 CSKFILDLRGNGGGL
+257 CTKFILDLRGNGGGL
-272 LEQATSIAEEF
+272 LEQATNIAEEF
-283 LEKDRLMVYTTGTH
+283 LEKDRLMVYTAGTH
-297 SGRNDYNTQKRGA
+297 SGRNNYNTQKRGS

-389 KYFNETHQRWLSGE
+389 IYFNETHQRWSSGE
-403 LFNQEKIS
+403 LFYQDKIT

-432 TPNVFIPFD
+432 TPDVFIPFD

-450 DIVNFG
+450 DIINFG
-456 ILRYQCF
+456 ILRHLCF
-463 DYVDQNRAALANWKS
+463 DYVDQNRTQLSNWKS
-478 FGQYQK
+478 FDLYQK
-484 TYKTDDALIDKTLK
+484 NYKTDDALLEKTLLSAK
-498 AAVEQN
+498 ESN
-504 ITYSTAEV
+504 ILYTKAEV
-512 AKLRSQCALR
+512 AKLKAQCSLR
-522 FKAQIARALFDEN
+522 FKAQIARSLFDEN
-535 AMIRIMNGE
+535 AMIRIMNMA
-544 DPELLRAVEISKNYN
+544 DPELIKAVEISKNYN
-559 TYFYHP
+559 TFFYHP

>member
-1 MKLFNEN
+1 
-8 FQNNAIFSTSNHTMS
+8 MS

-43 VLIAG
+43 VLIVG
-48 ILIGTV
+48 ILLGTL
-54 LADKNL
+54 LADKNI

-87 GVDKKKIIDDA
+87 SVDKKKIIDDA

-112 LNPQEYAKAR
+112 LNPEEYAKAK
-122 EEMSGSYQGVG
+122 EEMSGSYEGVG

-176 SLNNKGVM
+176 SLNNDGVM
-184 KMLKGEAG
+184 KMLKGDAG
-192 SNVNIS
+192 SVVNIS

-205 LNFNI
+205 LNFNV
-210 ERGSLPLTSV
+210 ERGSLPLPSV
-220 PSYYKIEEGLGYIK
+220 PSFYKVEDGLGYIK
-234 IDRFAKTTYDEFLA
+234 IDRFARTTYDEFLA
-248 AGNSLRNQG
+248 AGNALKNQG
-257 CSKFILDLRGNGGGL
+257 CNKFILDLRGNGGGL
-272 LEQATSIAEEF
+272 LDQATSIAEAF
-283 LEKDRLMVYTTGTH
+283 LEKDRLMVYTSGTH
-297 SGRNDYNTQKRGA
+297 TGRSDYNTIKRGV
-310 FADVQVTVLIDEYSA
+310 FVDIQVTVLIDEYSA

-344 GRRSFGKGLVQSEI
+344 GRRSFGKGLVQSEM

-374 TPTGRCIQKPYGDSS
+374 TPSGRCIQKPYGDSS

-403 LFNQEKIS
+403 LFNQEKIT

-432 TPNVFIPFD
+432 TPDVFIPFD

-450 DIVNFG
+450 DIINSG
-456 ILRYQCF
+456 ILRNLCF
-463 DYVDQNRAALANWKS
+463 DYVDQNRSALSSWKS
-478 FGQYQK
+478 FDLYQK
-484 TYKTDDALIDKTLK
+484 NYKTEEALLEKTLLSAK
-498 AAVEQN
+498 ENN
-504 ITYSTAEV
+504 ILYTKAEV
-512 AKLRSQCALR
+512 AKLKAQCSLR

-535 AMIRIMNGE
+535 AMIRIMNAA
-544 DPELLRAVEISKNYN
+544 DPELLKAVEISKNYN
-559 TYFYHP
+559 SYFFHN

>member
-1 MKLFNEN
+1 
-8 FQNNAIFSTSNHTMS
+8 MS

-36 QPLYYAF
+36 QPLYYTV

-48 ILIGTV
+48 ILLGTI

-60 LTIKTGKEDNPNK
+60 LSIKTGTENNPNK

-87 GVDKKKIIDDA
+87 SVDKKKIIDDA

-112 LNPQEYAKAR
+112 LNPNDYAKAK
-122 EEMSGSYQGVG
+122 EEMSGSYDGVG
-133 VEFLILRDS
+133 IEFLILRDS

-176 SLNNKGVM
+176 SLNNEGVM
-184 KMLKGEAG
+184 KMLKGKAG
-192 SNVNIS
+192 STVNIA
-198 VLRKKEY
+198 VLRKS
-205 LNFNI
+205 LPFNFSVS
-210 ERGSLPLTSV
+210 RGSLPLPSV
-220 PSYYKIEEGLGYIK
+220 PSYYKMDGDIGYIK
-234 IDRFAKTTYDEFLA
+234 IDRFAQTTYDEFILA
-248 AGNSLRNQG
+248 GTALKNQG

-272 LEQATSIAEEF
+272 LDQATSIAEEF
-283 LEKDRLMVYTTGTH
+283 LEKDRLMVYTSGTH
-297 SGRNDYNTQKRGA
+297 SGRNDYNTQKRGT
-310 FADVQVTVLIDEYSA
+310 FADVQVTVLMDEYSA

-333 ALQDWDRAIVV
+333 ALQDWDRALVV

-403 LFNQEKIS
+403 LFNSAKIS
-411 HVDSLKFYTPSGRVV
+411 HADSLKFYTPSGRVV

-432 TPNVFIPFD
+432 SPDVFIPFD

-456 ILRYQCF
+456 IIRQLCF
-463 DYVDQNRAALANWKS
+463 DFIDQNRAKLSNWKS
-478 FGQYQK
+478 FDLFQK
-484 TYKTDDALIDKTLK
+484 DYKIEASLLDKTLK
-498 AAVEQN
+498 SASEQQ
-504 ITYSTAEV
+504 ILYTKAEV
-512 AKLRSQCALR
+512 AKLRAQCSLR
-522 FKAQIARALFDEN
+522 YKAQIARALFDEN
-535 AMIRIMNGE
+535 AMFRVMNAE
-544 DPELLRAVEISKNYN
+544 DPELIKALEVSKNYN
-559 TYFYHP
+559 AYFLTP

>member
-1 MKLFNEN
+1 
-8 FQNNAIFSTSNHTMS
+8 MS

-36 QPLYYAF
+36 QPLYYSF

-48 ILIGTV
+48 ILIGTL

-87 GVDKKKIIDDA
+87 SVDKKKIIDDA

-112 LNPQEYAKAR
+112 LNPEEYAKAK
-122 EEMSGSYQGVG
+122 EEMSGSYEGVG
-133 VEFLILRDS
+133 IEFLILRDS
-142 LMVNRVVPFGPSFRA
+142 LMVNRVIPFGPSFRA

-162 DRIVQVDGK
+162 DRIVQVDGNN
-171 DISGK
+171 ISGQ
-176 SLNNKGVM
+176 SLNNEGVM

-198 VLRKKEY
+198 VVRKKEY
-205 LNFNI
+205 VNFTV
-210 ERGSLPLTSV
+210 ERGSLPLPSVTSF
-220 PSYYKIEEGLGYIK
+220 YKVEDDLGYIK
-234 IDRFAKTTYDEFLA
+234 IERFAKTTYDEFIT
-248 AGNSLRNQG
+248 AGNALRNQG
-257 CSKFILDLRGNGGGL
+257 CTKFILDLRGNGGGL
-272 LEQATSIAEEF
+272 LEQATNIAEEF
-283 LEKDRLMVYTTGTH
+283 LEKDRLMVYTAGTH
-297 SGRNDYNTQKRGA
+297 SGRNNYNTQKRGS

-389 KYFNETHQRWLSGE
+389 IYFNETHQRWSSGE
-403 LFNQEKIS
+403 LFYQDKIT

-432 TPNVFIPFD
+432 TPDVFIPFD

-450 DIVNFG
+450 DIINFG
-456 ILRYQCF
+456 ILRHLCF
-463 DYVDQNRAALANWKS
+463 DYVDQNRTQLSNWKS
-478 FGQYQK
+478 FDLYQK
-484 TYKTDDALIDKTLK
+484 NYKTDDALLEKTLLSAK
-498 AAVEQN
+498 ESN
-504 ITYSTAEV
+504 ILYTKAEV
-512 AKLRSQCALR
+512 AKLKAQCSLR
-522 FKAQIARALFDEN
+522 FKAQIARSLFDEN
-535 AMIRIMNGE
+535 AMIRIMNMA
-544 DPELLRAVEISKNYN
+544 DPELIKAVEISKNYN
-559 TYFYHP
+559 TFFYHP

>member
-1 MKLFNEN
+1 
-8 FQNNAIFSTSNHTMS
+8 MS

-48 ILIGTV
+48 ILIGTL

-87 GVDKKKIIDDA
+87 SVDKKKIIDDA

-112 LNPQEYAKAR
+112 LNPEDYAKDK
-122 EEMSGSYQGVG
+122 EEMSGSYEGVG

-176 SLNNKGVM
+176 SLNNDGVM
-184 KMLKGEAG
+184 KMLKGDAG
-192 SNVNIS
+192 SVVNIS

-205 LNFNI
+205 LNFNV
-210 ERGSLPLTSV
+210 ERGSLPLPSV
-220 PSYYKIEEGLGYIK
+220 ASFYKVEEGLGYIK
-234 IDRFAKTTYDEFLA
+234 IDRFAKTTYNEFLS
-248 AGNSLRNQG
+248 AGNALKNQG
-257 CSKFILDLRGNGGGL
+257 CNKLILDLRGNGGGL
-272 LEQATSIAEEF
+272 LDQATSIAEEF
-283 LEKDRLMVYTTGTH
+283 LEKDRLMVYTSGTH
-297 SGRNDYNTQKRGA
+297 TGRNDYNTQKRGS
-310 FADVQVTVLIDEYSA
+310 FADIQVTVLIDEYSA

-358 ELPDKSAL
+358 ELPDNSAL

-411 HVDSLKFYTPSGRVV
+411 HVDSLKFFTPSGRVV

-432 TPNVFIPFD
+432 TPDVFIPFD

-450 DIVNFG
+450 DIINSG
-456 ILRYQCF
+456 ILRHLCF
-463 DYVDQNRAALANWKS
+463 DYVDQNRPALSNWKS
-478 FGQYQK
+478 FDLYQK
-484 TYKTDDALIDKTLK
+484 NYKTEEALLEKTLLSAK
-498 AAVEQN
+498 ENN
-504 ITYSTAEV
+504 ILYTKAEV
-512 AKLRSQCALR
+512 AKLKSQCSLR

-535 AMIRIMNGE
+535 AMIRIMNTA
-544 DPELLRAVEISKNYN
+544 DPELLKAVEISKNYN
-559 TYFYHP
+559 SYFFHN

>member
-1 MKLFNEN
+1 
-8 FQNNAIFSTSNHTMS
+8 MS

-43 VLIAG
+43 VLIVG
-48 ILIGTV
+48 ILLGTL
-54 LADKNL
+54 LADKNI

-87 GVDKKKIIDDA
+87 SVDKKKIIDDA

-112 LNPQEYAKAR
+112 LNPEEYAKAK
-122 EEMSGSYQGVG
+122 EEMSGSYEGVG

-176 SLNNKGVM
+176 SLNNDGVM
-184 KMLKGEAG
+184 KMLKGDAG
-192 SNVNIS
+192 SVVNIS

-205 LNFNI
+205 LNFNV
-210 ERGSLPLTSV
+210 ERGSLPLPSV
-220 PSYYKIEEGLGYIK
+220 PSFYKIEDGLGYIK
-234 IDRFAKTTYDEFLA
+234 IDRFARTTYDEFLA
-248 AGNSLRNQG
+248 AGNALKNQG
-257 CSKFILDLRGNGGGL
+257 CNKFILDLRGNGGGL
-272 LEQATSIAEEF
+272 LDQATSIAEAF
-283 LEKDRLMVYTTGTH
+283 LEKDRLMVYTSGTH
-297 SGRNDYNTQKRGA
+297 TGRSDYNTIKRGV
-310 FADVQVTVLIDEYSA
+310 FVDIQVTVLLDEYSA

-344 GRRSFGKGLVQSEI
+344 GRRSFGKGLVQSEM

-374 TPTGRCIQKPYGDSS
+374 TPSGRCIQKPYGDSS

-403 LFNQEKIS
+403 LFNQEKIT

-432 TPNVFIPFD
+432 TPDVFIPFD

-450 DIVNFG
+450 DIINSG
-456 ILRYQCF
+456 ILRNLCF
-463 DYVDQNRAALANWKS
+463 DYVDQNRSALSSWKS
-478 FGQYQK
+478 FDLYQK
-484 TYKTDDALIDKTLK
+484 NYKTEEALLEKTLLSAK
-498 AAVEQN
+498 ENN
-504 ITYSTAEV
+504 ILYTKAEV
-512 AKLRSQCALR
+512 AKLKAQCSLR

-535 AMIRIMNGE
+535 AMIRIMNAA
-544 DPELLRAVEISKNYN
+544 DPELLKAVEISKNYN
-559 TYFYHP
+559 SYYFHN

>member
-1 MKLFNEN
+1 
-8 FQNNAIFSTSNHTMS
+8 MS

-48 ILIGTV
+48 ILIGTL

-60 LTIKTGKEDNPNK
+60 LSIKTGTEDNPNK

-87 GVDKKKIIDDA
+87 DVDKKKIIDDA

-112 LNPQEYAKAR
+112 LNPEEYAKAK
-122 EEMSGSYQGVG
+122 EEMSGSYEGVG

-162 DRIVQVDGK
+162 DRIVQVDGQ

-176 SLNNKGVM
+176 SLNNDGVM

-192 SNVNIS
+192 SQVNIS

-205 LNFNI
+205 FNYNV
-210 ERGSLPLTSV
+210 ERGSLPLPSV
-220 PSYYKIEEGLGYIK
+220 PSFYKVEDGLGYIK
-234 IDRFAKTTYDEFLA
+234 IDRFAKTTYNEFLT

-272 LEQATSIAEEF
+272 LDQATSIAEEF
-283 LEKDRLMVYTTGTH
+283 LEKDHLMVYTSGTH
-297 SGRNDYNTQKRGA
+297 AGRNDYNTQKRGS

-403 LFNQEKIS
+403 LFNQEKIT

-432 TPNVFIPFD
+432 TPDVFIPFD

-450 DIVNFG
+450 DIINFG
-456 ILRYQCF
+456 ILRHLCF

-478 FGQYQK
+478 FDQYQK
-484 TYKTDDALIDKTLK
+484 NYITEDALLEKTLTSAK
-498 AAVEQN
+498 ENN
-504 ITYSTAEV
+504 ILYTKAEV
-512 AKLRSQCALR
+512 AKLKSQCALR
-522 FKAQIARALFDEN
+522 YKAQIARALFDEN
-535 AMIRIMNGE
+535 AMIRIMNAE

-559 TYFYHP
+559 TYFYHH

>member
-1 MKLFNEN
+1 
-8 FQNNAIFSTSNHTMS
+8 MS

-43 VLIAG
+43 VLIVG
-48 ILIGTV
+48 ILLGTL
-54 LADKNL
+54 LADKNI

-87 GVDKKKIIDDA
+87 IVDKKKIIDDA

-112 LNPQEYAKAR
+112 LNPEEYAKAK
-122 EEMSGSYQGVG
+122 EEMSGSYEGVG

-176 SLNNKGVM
+176 SLNNDGVM
-184 KMLKGEAG
+184 KMLKGDAG
-192 SNVNIS
+192 SVVNIS

-205 LNFNI
+205 LNFNV
-210 ERGSLPLTSV
+210 ERGSLPLPSV
-220 PSYYKIEEGLGYIK
+220 PSFYKIEDGLGYIK
-234 IDRFAKTTYDEFLA
+234 IDRFARTTYDEFLA
-248 AGNSLRNQG
+248 AGNALKNQG
-257 CSKFILDLRGNGGGL
+257 CNKFILDLRGNGGGL
-272 LEQATSIAEEF
+272 LDQATSIAEAF
-283 LEKDRLMVYTTGTH
+283 LEKDRLMVYTSGTH
-297 SGRNDYNTQKRGA
+297 TGRSDYNTIKRGV
-310 FADVQVTVLIDEYSA
+310 FVDIQVTVLIDEYSA

-344 GRRSFGKGLVQSEI
+344 GRRSFGKGLVQSEM

-374 TPTGRCIQKPYGDSS
+374 TPSGRCIQKPYGDSS

-403 LFNQEKIS
+403 LFNQEKIT

-432 TPNVFIPFD
+432 TPDVFIPFD

-450 DIVNFG
+450 DIINSG
-456 ILRYQCF
+456 ILRHLCF
-463 DYVDQNRAALANWKS
+463 DYVDQNRSALSSWKS
-478 FGQYQK
+478 FDLYQK
-484 TYKTDDALIDKTLK
+484 NYKTEEALLEKTLLSAK
-498 AAVEQN
+498 ENN
-504 ITYSTAEV
+504 ILYTKAEV
-512 AKLRSQCALR
+512 AKLKAQCSLR

-535 AMIRIMNGE
+535 AMIRIMNAA
-544 DPELLRAVEISKNYN
+544 DPELLKAVEISKNYN
-559 TYFYHP
+559 SYFFHN

>member
-1 MKLFNEN
+1 
-8 FQNNAIFSTSNHTMS
+8 MS

-48 ILIGTV
+48 ILIGTL
-54 LADKNL
+54 LADKNIL
-60 LTIKTGKEDNPNK
+60 SIKTGTEDNPNK

-87 GVDKKKIIDDA
+87 DVDKKKIIDDA

-112 LNPQEYAKAR
+112 LNPEEYAKAK
-122 EEMSGSYQGVG
+122 EEMSGSYEGVG

-176 SLNNKGVM
+176 SLNNDGVM

-192 SNVNIS
+192 SVVNIS

-205 LNFNI
+205 FNYNV
-210 ERGSLPLTSV
+210 ERGSLPLPSV
-220 PSYYKIEEGLGYIK
+220 PSFYKVEDGLGYIK
-234 IDRFAKTTYDEFLA
+234 IDRFAKTTYNEFLT
-248 AGNSLRNQG
+248 AGNALRNQG

-272 LEQATSIAEEF
+272 LDQATSIAEEF
-283 LEKDRLMVYTTGTH
+283 LEKDHLMVYTSGTH
-297 SGRNDYNTQKRGA
+297 AGRNDYNTKKRGS

-403 LFNQEKIS
+403 LFNQEKIT

-432 TPNVFIPFD
+432 TPDVFIPFD

-450 DIVNFG
+450 DIINFG
-456 ILRYQCF
+456 ILRHLCF
-463 DYVDQNRAALANWKS
+463 DYVDQNRTALANWKS
-478 FGQYQK
+478 FDQYQK
-484 TYKTDDALIDKTLK
+484 NYNTEDALLEKTLTSAK
-498 AAVEQN
+498 ENN
-504 ITYSTAEV
+504 ILYSKAEV
-512 AKLRSQCALR
+512 AKLKSQCALR
-522 FKAQIARALFDEN
+522 YKAQIARALFDEN
-535 AMIRIMNGE
+535 AMIRIMNAE

-559 TYFYHP
+559 TYFYHH

>member
-1 MKLFNEN
+1 
-8 FQNNAIFSTSNHTMS
+8 MS

-43 VLIAG
+43 VLIVG
-48 ILIGTV
+48 ILLGTL
-54 LADKNL
+54 LADKNI

-87 GVDKKKIIDDA
+87 SVDKKKIIDDA

-112 LNPQEYAKAR
+112 LNPEEYAKAK
-122 EEMSGSYQGVG
+122 EEMSGSYEGVG

-176 SLNNKGVM
+176 SLNNDGVM
-184 KMLKGEAG
+184 KMLKGDAG
-192 SNVNIS
+192 SVVNIS

-205 LNFNI
+205 LNFNV
-210 ERGSLPLTSV
+210 ERGSLPLPSV
-220 PSYYKIEEGLGYIK
+220 PSFYKVEDGLGYIK
-234 IDRFAKTTYDEFLA
+234 IDRFARTTYDEFLA
-248 AGNSLRNQG
+248 AGNALKNQG
-257 CSKFILDLRGNGGGL
+257 CNKFILDLRGNGGGL
-272 LEQATSIAEEF
+272 LDQATSIAEAF
-283 LEKDRLMVYTTGTH
+283 LEKDRLMVYTSGTH
-297 SGRNDYNTQKRGA
+297 TGRSDYNTIKRGV
-310 FADVQVTVLIDEYSA
+310 FVDIQVTVLIDEYSA

-344 GRRSFGKGLVQSEI
+344 GRRSFGKGLVQSEM

-374 TPTGRCIQKPYGDSS
+374 TPSGRCIQKPYGDSS

-403 LFNQEKIS
+403 LFNQEKIT

-432 TPNVFIPFD
+432 TPDVFIPFD

-450 DIVNFG
+450 DIINSG
-456 ILRYQCF
+456 ILRNLCF
-463 DYVDQNRAALANWKS
+463 DYVDQNRSALSSWKS
-478 FGQYQK
+478 FDLYQK
-484 TYKTDDALIDKTLK
+484 NYKTEEALLEKTLLSAK
-498 AAVEQN
+498 ENN
-504 ITYSTAEV
+504 ILYTKAEV
-512 AKLRSQCALR
+512 AKLKTQCSLR

-535 AMIRIMNGE
+535 AMIRIMNAA
-544 DPELLRAVEISKNYN
+544 DPELLKAVEISKNYN
-559 TYFYHP
+559 SYFFHN

>member
-1 MKLFNEN
+1 
-8 FQNNAIFSTSNHTMS
+8 MS

-48 ILIGTV
+48 ILIGTL

-60 LTIKTGKEDNPNK
+60 LSIKTGTEDNPNK

-87 GVDKKKIIDDA
+87 DVDKKKIIDDA

-112 LNPQEYAKAR
+112 LNPEEYAKAK
-122 EEMSGSYQGVG
+122 EEMSGSYEGVG

-162 DRIVQVDGK
+162 DRIVQVDGQ

-176 SLNNKGVM
+176 SLNNDGVM

-192 SNVNIS
+192 SQVNIS

-205 LNFNI
+205 FNYNV
-210 ERGSLPLTSV
+210 ERGSLPLPSV
-220 PSYYKIEEGLGYIK
+220 PSFYKVEDGLGYIK
-234 IDRFAKTTYDEFLA
+234 IDRFAKTTYNEFLT

-272 LEQATSIAEEF
+272 LDQATSIAEEF
-283 LEKDRLMVYTTGTH
+283 LEKDHLMVYTSGTH
-297 SGRNDYNTQKRGA
+297 AGRNDYNTQKRGS

-403 LFNQEKIS
+403 LFHPEKIT

-432 TPNVFIPFD
+432 TPDVFIPFD

-450 DIVNFG
+450 DIINFG
-456 ILRYQCF
+456 ILRHLCF

-478 FGQYQK
+478 FDQYQK
-484 TYKTDDALIDKTLK
+484 NYITEDALLEKTLTSAK
-498 AAVEQN
+498 ENN
-504 ITYSTAEV
+504 ILYTKAEV
-512 AKLRSQCALR
+512 AKLKSQCALR
-522 FKAQIARALFDEN
+522 YKAQIARALFDEN
-535 AMIRIMNGE
+535 AMIRIMNAE

-559 TYFYHP
+559 TYFYHH

>member
-1 MKLFNEN
+1 
-8 FQNNAIFSTSNHTMS
+8 MS

-48 ILIGTV
+48 ILIGTL

-87 GVDKKKIIDDA
+87 SVDKKKIIDDA

-112 LNPQEYAKAR
+112 LNPEEYAKAK
-122 EEMSGSYQGVG
+122 EEMSGSYEGVG

-176 SLNNKGVM
+176 SLNNDGVM
-184 KMLKGEAG
+184 KMLKGDAG
-192 SNVNIS
+192 SVVNIS

-205 LNFNI
+205 LNFNV
-210 ERGSLPLTSV
+210 ERGSLPLPSV
-220 PSYYKIEEGLGYIK
+220 PSFYKIEDGLGYIK
-234 IDRFAKTTYDEFLA
+234 IDRFARTTYDEFLA
-248 AGNSLRNQG
+248 AGNALKNQG
-257 CSKFILDLRGNGGGL
+257 CNKFILDLRGNGGGL
-272 LEQATSIAEEF
+272 LDQATSIAEAF
-283 LEKDRLMVYTTGTH
+283 LEKDRLMVYTSGTH
-297 SGRNDYNTQKRGA
+297 TGRSDYNTIKRGV
-310 FADVQVTVLIDEYSA
+310 FVDIQVTVLIDEYSA

-344 GRRSFGKGLVQSEI
+344 GRRSFGKGLVQSEM

-374 TPTGRCIQKPYGDSS
+374 TPSGRCIQKPYGDSS

-403 LFNQEKIS
+403 LFNQEKIT

-432 TPNVFIPFD
+432 TPDVFIPFD

-450 DIVNFG
+450 DIINSG
-456 ILRYQCF
+456 ILRHLCF
-463 DYVDQNRAALANWKS
+463 DYVDQNRSALSSWKS
-478 FGQYQK
+478 FDLYQK
-484 TYKTDDALIDKTLK
+484 NYKTEEALLEKTLLSAK
-498 AAVEQN
+498 ENN
-504 ITYSTAEV
+504 ILYTKAEV
-512 AKLRSQCALR
+512 AKLKAQCSLR

-535 AMIRIMNGE
+535 AMIRIMNAA
-544 DPELLRAVEISKNYN
+544 DPELLKAVEISKNYN
-559 TYFYHP
+559 SYFFHN